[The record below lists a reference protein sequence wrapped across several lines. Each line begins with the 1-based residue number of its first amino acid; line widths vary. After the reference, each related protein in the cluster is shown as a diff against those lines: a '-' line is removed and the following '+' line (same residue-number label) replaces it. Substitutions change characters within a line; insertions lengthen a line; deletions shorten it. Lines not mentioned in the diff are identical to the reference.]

1 MVTVFAMSAP
11 LNNTSELRKC
21 SHSSCHNILPPPEP
35 HKKSFSTCDSCHA
48 WDAAYKK
55 RKQQANK
62 DHTKWPAP
70 PPPGQSLEEQQ
81 ASGAAVMANGD
92 NQNGQAAE
100 RPFESGSEDEESN
113 VSDGTIIIV
122 III

>member
-11 LNNTSELRKC
+11 LNNTLELRKC
-21 SHSSCHNILPPPEP
+21 SHSSCRNILPPPEP
-35 HKKSFSTCDSCHA
+35 HRKSYSTCDSCHA
-48 WDAAYKK
+48 QDAAY
-55 RKQQANK
+55 
-62 DHTKWPAP
+62 KWPAP